1 MSFTVAIVGRPNV
14 GKSTLFNRLIGKR
27 QALVDPTPGVTRDR
41 IEGRARIGDL
51 AFGVIDTAGL
61 ADGKDGELE
70 GRLLA
75 QTETAVEAADIA
87 MMLIDAKSG
96 LTALDRQFA
105 GWLRR
110 QAKPVLLVANKCE
123 GRAAESFASEAWAL
137 GLGVP
142 VPISA
147 QNGEGMADLA
157 DMLIQTRSSPDDRK
171 NRHDDRPDGVGEG
184 GVDDIE
190 HDDTGLDGEADRP
203 LRLAVVGRPNVG
215 KSSLINRLLR
225 DERLLT
231 GPEPGLTRDAVQIS
245 WSWHG
250 RRIDLVDTAGLR
262 RRTRIDQ
269 DSIEKLSSKASLA
282 AIRGADVVLLMV
294 DATAP
299 LEKQDLVIA
308 NRALDAGR
316 ALMIAANKWDLVEEP
331 RQAQRTLRE
340 RIELRLPQIKGVV
353 CQPISVKTGKNVD
366 RLLPAVAALE
376 ETWSK
381 RVPTSALNRWLERAL
396 DEHAPPLGKGRPI
409 KIRYATQISTRP
421 PTFALFVSQPKM
433 LPDSYMR
440 YLANSLRDA
449 FSFDGVVLRLQERS
463 GKNPYV
469 RERG

>member
-27 QALVDPTPGVTRDR
+27 QALVDPAPGVTRDR
-41 IEGRARIGDL
+41 IEGKARIGDL
-51 AFGVIDTAGL
+51 SFGVIDTAGL

-75 QTETAVEAADIA
+75 QTEAAVGAADIA

-110 QAKPVLLVANKCE
+110 QDKPVLLVANKCE

-157 DMLIQTRSSPDDRK
+157 EMLAQTRSSSVDGK
-171 NRHDDRPDGVGEG
+171 NRPQDRREDADENS
-184 GVDDIE
+184 
-190 HDDTGLDGEADRP
+190 LDVETDRP

-215 KSSLINRLLR
+215 KSSLINRLLE

-245 WSWHG
+245 WSWQG

-262 RRTRIDQ
+262 RRTRIDE

-316 ALMIAANKWDLVEEP
+316 ALMIAANKWDLIEDP
-331 RQAQRTLRE
+331 RQAQKTLRE

-353 CQPISVKTGKNVD
+353 CQPISVKTGRHVD

-376 ETWSK
+376 ATWSK

-409 KIRYATQISTRP
+409 KIRYATQISSRP
-421 PTFALFVSQPKM
+421 PTFALFVSQPNI
-433 LPDSYMR
+433 LPESYMR

-449 FSFDGVVLRLQERS
+449 FSFEGVALRLLERS

-469 RERG
+469 RERD